1 MGGRLREGFEGSLMA
16 SCGALLAV
24 ITNDDRSQMALP
36 GQFHGSKAEQ
46 VSGIPMH
53 ICLVQWKNCISAS
66 CLYSL
71 LEQGKG
77 KHLLLPINCTFSMLF
92 FL

>member
-53 ICLVQWKNCISAS
+53 ICLVQ
-66 CLYSL
+66 
-71 LEQGKG
+71 
-77 KHLLLPINCTFSMLF
+77 
-92 FL
+92 